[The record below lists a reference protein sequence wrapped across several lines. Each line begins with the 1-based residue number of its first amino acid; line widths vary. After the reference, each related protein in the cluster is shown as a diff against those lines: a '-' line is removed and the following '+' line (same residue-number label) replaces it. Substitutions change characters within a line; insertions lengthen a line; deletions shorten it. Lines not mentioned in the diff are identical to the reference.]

1 MTTPDIE
8 RRKIHPAVIV
18 CIVLLILCAVL
29 GFGCGYF
36 WGEARE
42 AQRNCEALIE
52 AGGLLI
58 DKADELLETSGKEIE
73 KLNEMDGF
81 RYYADGYK
89 DQFDEY
95 ADSTWGKAVER
106 IK

>member
-8 RRKIHPAVIV
+8 RRKVHPAVVV

-42 AQRNCEALIE
+42 AQRNCEALIQ
-52 AGGLLI
+52 AGNSVI
-58 DKADELLETSGKEIE
+58 DKADDLLGTAGKEIE
-73 KLNEMDGF
+73 TLSEMDGF

-89 DQFDEY
+89 DQFDEFA
-95 ADSTWGKAVER
+95 ADTWGKAVKR
-106 IK
+106 AH